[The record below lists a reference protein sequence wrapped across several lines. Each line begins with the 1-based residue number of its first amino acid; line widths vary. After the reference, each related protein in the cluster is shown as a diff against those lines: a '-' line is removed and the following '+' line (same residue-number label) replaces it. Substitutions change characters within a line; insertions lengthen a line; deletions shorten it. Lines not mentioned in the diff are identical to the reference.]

1 MRLTGKF
8 FLVYFLAFAAALTAI
23 GAPLHLVRNH
33 SKRVAIDKLEDHWR
47 DAMLKGDTAAVDS
60 MLSSGDYMAITPEGV
75 ILSREQ
81 TLASIRNGSF
91 SFTTFDVLDRKI
103 RFFANTAVVT
113 SHADVKGVT
122 PSGKL
127 EGGLR
132 FTHGFIRDQAGK
144 WKIVHFEANRFDEPK
159 IKDHAN
165 IPLLPSPEEK

>member
-8 FLVYFLAFAAALTAI
+8 FLLSFLAFLAASAAV

-47 DAMLKGDTAAVDS
+47 DAMLKGDAAAVDS

-75 ILSREQ
+75 ILTREQ

-91 SFTTFDVLDRKI
+91 SFTAFDVLDRKI

-127 EGGLR
+127 EGVLR
-132 FTHGFIRDQAGK
+132 FTHVFIRDQAGK

-159 IKDHAN
+159 GRDRTNFPPIAA
-165 IPLLPSPEEK
+165 PEEK